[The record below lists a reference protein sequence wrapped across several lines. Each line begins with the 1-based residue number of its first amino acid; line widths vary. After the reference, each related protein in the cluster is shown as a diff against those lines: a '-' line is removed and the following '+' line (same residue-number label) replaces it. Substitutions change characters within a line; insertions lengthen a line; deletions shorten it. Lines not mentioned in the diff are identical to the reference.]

1 MKQDQLDD
9 VDGDGVDRDVEVVAV
24 TSDVSFGSVRGSHN
38 RVLTTY
44 PRNQIR

>member
-9 VDGDGVDRDVEVVAV
+9 VDGDGVDRDVEVLAV
-24 TSDVSFGSVRGSHN
+24 TSDVSFGSVHGLLN